1 VDGKN
6 STRAGPLTPLTVR
19 LLLKPRIP
27 GPRGN
32 DPLRRRHE
40 QLPMMKDDPLSMR
53 GKYQGIL
60 IERFIIS
67 GG

>member
-1 VDGKN
+1 
-6 STRAGPLTPLTVR
+6 
-19 LLLKPRIP
+19 
-27 GPRGN
+27 
-32 DPLRRRHE
+32 
-40 QLPMMKDDPLSMR
+40 MMKDDPLSMR